1 LPQDLF
7 WTNFTNLDW
16 AIVIVYCLLSIG
28 VGIYANRYVGNLADF
43 IVAGR
48 GLNVW
53 IGLVTMTGTE
63 IGLVTLMY
71 QAEWGYTN
79 GFAGYYTGVVWGIAL
94 LVIGTSGFIIHKLRE
109 MRCMTIPEFYARRY
123 SRPTRILGGCLLAFS
138 GILNMGLFL
147 QAGAVFVTVCTGI
160 PEAGGGLKWVM
171 TGMLALVLFYTILG
185 GMISVV
191 ITDLAQ
197 FIVLGFGIL
206 IATVFAV
213 THMGWG
219 TMTQT
224 VFSQYGSAGFN
235 PFERGAMGP
244 IEVVWQTFVAFAACA
259 LWETATLRALAS
271 SSPKAA
277 KKMYQGSAITF
288 AGRFILPATWGIAA
302 LAYVHS
308 NPALASAFEGD
319 GMALRAMPLFLAQ
332 KVPTGL
338 LGILAAGMF
347 AAFMSTHDS
356 YLIAWSAVLTQDVIA
371 PIRSSELVHRFR
383 LRRHRLWNRLRRVL
397 GRQQKPPPEPRAE
410 LGDRARIWLTR
421 GIILAIGVFLLVFGL
436 WYQAPTQLWSY
447 MAVTGS
453 IYFAGAFIAIVGGMY
468 WRRASSMGA
477 NFALVAGLFSI
488 LGLVKWSDPN
498 LSAHVWAQKWL
509 GMEQGLTWVNEAKIG
524 LCTLTLAAVG
534 MIVGSLLFPDK
545 EKRTD
550 GLVHVPVQDE
560 AAADDGQPDSQE
572 EAS

>member
-1 LPQDLF
+1 MPQDLF
-7 WTNFTNLDW
+7 WTNFTNTDW

-28 VGIYANRYVGNLADF
+28 VGIFANRYVGNLADF

-53 IGLVTMTGTE
+53 LGLVTMTGTE

-79 GFAGYYTGVVWGIAL
+79 GFAGYYTGVVWGVAL
-94 LVIGTSGFIIHKLRE
+94 LVIGTSGLIIHKLRE

-171 TGMLALVLFYTILG
+171 TGMLTLVLIYTILG

-197 FIVLGFGIL
+197 FVVLGFGIL

-213 THMGWG
+213 SHMGWG

-224 VFSQYGSAGFN
+224 VFSEYGVAGFN
-235 PFERGAMGP
+235 PFAKGAMGP
-244 IEVVWQTFVAFAACA
+244 TEAVWQTFVAFAACA

-271 SSPKAA
+271 SSPKVA

-302 LAYVHS
+302 LAYVQS
-308 NPALASAFEGD
+308 NPALATAFQGE
-319 GMALRAMPLFLAQ
+319 GMALKAMPLFLAQ
-332 KVPTGL
+332 SIPTGL

-371 PIRSSELVHRFR
+371 P
-383 LRRHRLWNRLRRVL
+383 LRRQELTD
-397 GRQQKPPPEPRAE
+397 RQ
-410 LGDRARIWLTR
+410 RIWITR

-453 IYFAGAFIAIVGGMY
+453 IYFAGAFVVITAGMY

-477 NFALVAGLFSI
+477 NFALLAGLFSI

-498 LSAHVWAQKWL
+498 LSAHLWAQKWL
-509 GMEQGLTWVNEAKIG
+509 GMEQGLTWVNEAKVG
-524 LCTLTLAAVG
+524 LCTVTLAALG
-534 MIVGSLLFPDK
+534 MVVGSLLFPDK

-550 GLVHVPVQDE
+550 GLVHAPVEDE
-560 AAADDGQPDSQE
+560 AAPDDEQPEGQE

>member
-7 WTNFTNLDW
+7 WTNFTSIDW
-16 AIVIVYCLLSIG
+16 AIVAVYCIASIG
-28 VGIYANRYVGNLADF
+28 VGVFANRYVGNLADF

-53 IGLVTMTGTE
+53 LGLATMTGTE

-79 GFAGYYTGVVWGIAL
+79 GFAGYYTGVVWGIAF

-123 SRPTRILGGCLLAFS
+123 GRPTRVLGGCLLAFS

-147 QAGAVFVTVCTGI
+147 QAGAKFATVCTGI
-160 PEAGGGLKWVM
+160 PEDGGGLKWVM

-197 FIVLGFGIL
+197 FVVLGFGIL

-213 THMGWG
+213 THIGWG
-219 TMTQT
+219 AMTQT

-235 PFERGAMGP
+235 PFAAGAMGP
-244 IEVVWQTFVAFAACA
+244 TEVVWQTFVAFAACA

-271 SSPKAA
+271 SSPKVA

-288 AGRFILPATWGIAA
+288 AARFILPATWGIAA
-302 LAYVHS
+302 LAYVQS
-308 NPALASAFEGD
+308 DPALANAFAAD
-319 GMALRAMPLFLAQ
+319 GMAIKAMPLFLAQ
-332 KVPTGL
+332 KIPTGL

-371 PIRSSELVHRFR
+371 PLRKRELTD
-383 LRRHRLWNRLRRVL
+383 
-397 GRQQKPPPEPRAE
+397 RQ
-410 LGDRARIWLTR
+410 RIWITR
-421 GIILAIGVFLLVFGL
+421 CIILAIGVFLLVFGL

-453 IYFAGAFIAIVGGMY
+453 IYFVGAFVVIVAGMY

-477 NFALVAGLFSI
+477 NFALAAGLFSI
-488 LGLVKWSDPN
+488 LGLMP
-498 LSAHVWAQKWL
+498 WADWGL
-509 GMEQGLTWVNEAKIG
+509 GWINEAKVG
-524 LCTLTLAAVG
+524 LCTVSLAVTG

-545 EKRTD
+545 EAPTE
-550 GLVHVPVQDE
+550 GLVIRPREEDRSE
-560 AAADDGQPDSQE
+560 DRE

>member
-1 LPQDLF
+1 MQDLF
-7 WTNFTNLDW
+7 WTNFTNIDW

-28 VGIYANRYVGNLADF
+28 VGIFANRYVGNLADF

-53 IGLVTMTGTE
+53 LGLATMTGTE

-79 GFAGYYTGVVWGIAL
+79 GFAGYYTGVVWGIAF
-94 LVIGTSGFIIHKLRE
+94 LVVGTSGFIIHKLRE

-197 FIVLGFGIL
+197 FVVLGFGIL

-224 VFSQYGSAGFN
+224 VFSQYGTAGFN

-271 SSPKAA
+271 SSPKVA
-277 KKMYQGSAITF
+277 KRMYQGSAITF

-302 LAYVHS
+302 LAYVRGD
-308 NPALASAFEGD
+308 PALASAFDGD

-371 PIRSSELVHRFR
+371 PLRSKGL
-383 LRRHRLWNRLRRVL
+383 ND
-397 GRQQKPPPEPRAE
+397 RQ
-410 LGDRARIWLTR
+410 RIWITR
-421 GIILAIGVFLLVFGL
+421 GIILVIGIFLLVFGL
-436 WYQAPTQLWSY
+436 WYKAPTQLWSY

-453 IYFAGAFIAIVGGMY
+453 IYFAGAFVAIVGGMY

-477 NFALVAGLFSI
+477 NFALLAGLFSI
-488 LGLVKWSDPN
+488 LGLMPWAKW
-498 LSAHVWAQKWL
+498 
-509 GMEQGLTWVNEAKIG
+509 GLPWINEARVG
-524 LCTLTLAAVG
+524 LCTVTLAVTG
-534 MIVGSLLFPDK
+534 MVVGSLLFPDR
-545 EKRTD
+545 EAHTD
-550 GLVHVPVQDE
+550 GLVLRRVSRE
-560 AAADDGQPDSQE
+560 ASTEGPRAEHQE
-572 EAS
+572 EAN